1 MHHPRRPLSLFA
13 LLALVALI
21 AIASL
26 IALWTTDPDQAAT
39 SPSGPGSP
47 SATSQSQSPSQTAAG
62 APTIVGVTD
71 FDPEEDN
78 GNGEENADRAANVI
92 DGDPETTW
100 VTMRYLRRPDMGGQ
114 KPGVGLV
121 LDLGEPRTVTSAT
134 VTLVGGETAVE
145 LRVPSGAEPS
155 TRTEA
160 DWRIVGA
167 NPTASGTATIAL
179 ETPTETQYLMVYLTS
194 LPPVEG
200 GFRGEIAEITLQ

>member
-1 MHHPRRPLSLFA
+1 MDHG
-13 LLALVALI
+13 
-21 AIASL
+21 
-26 IALWTTDPDQAAT
+26 
-39 SPSGPGSP
+39 SGPGGHLP
-47 SATSQSQSPSQTAAG
+47 VGPGVAQRHLAVAVPVPDRG
-62 APTIVGVTD
+62 GVTD

-179 ETPTETQYLMVYLTS
+179 DSPTETQYLLVYLTN
-194 LPPVEG
+194 LPAVEG